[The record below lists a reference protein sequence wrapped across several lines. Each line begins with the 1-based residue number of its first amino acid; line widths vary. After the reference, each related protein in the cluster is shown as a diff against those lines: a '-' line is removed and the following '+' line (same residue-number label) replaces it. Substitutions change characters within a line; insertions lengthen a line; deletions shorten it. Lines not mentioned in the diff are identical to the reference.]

1 MPRRPTNSRSG
12 CVSVPH
18 ACAHAH
24 ALGSGIS
31 RLLPL
36 PPTLQA
42 VANGLAPVDRCADHE
57 LLKTKVFG
65 LEFSNPLGLAA
76 GCDKQAEAA
85 KQFMAMGF
93 GFVEVGSV
101 TPQPQPG
108 NEQPRCFRLDEDQG
122 IINRYGFNSDGAD
135 AVLARLETLRAEGEL
150 PGVLAVN
157 LGKNKTADAVPDYVS
172 GVKKFKDVADLFVVN
187 ISSPNTPGLRA
198 LQGKR
203 ELTALMKAV
212 VQVRGPSYGHGAC
225 VRVCAGRV
233 RVGLCLRACVCVRN
247 TYFLR

>member
-85 KQFMAMGF
+85 KQAQK
-93 GFVEVGSV
+93 EQAAKEAYDKSV
-101 TPQPQPG
+101 AKAKADCGPG
-108 NEQPRCFRLDEDQG
+108 
-122 IINRYGFNSDGAD
+122 YYY
-135 AVLARLETLRAEGEL
+135 
-150 PGVLAVN
+150 
-157 LGKNKTADAVPDYVS
+157 TAPLVCDPCPAGTY
-172 GVKKFKDVADLFVVN
+172 
-187 ISSPNTPGLRA
+187 SSAAGLSA
-198 LQGKR
+198 LSHTQ
-203 ELTALMKAV
+203 T
-212 VQVRGPSYGHGAC
+212 QQ
-225 VRVCAGRV
+225 
-233 RVGLCLRACVCVRN
+233 
-247 TYFLR
+247 

>member
-1 MPRRPTNSRSG
+1 M
-12 CVSVPH
+12 
-18 ACAHAH
+18 
-24 ALGSGIS
+24 
-31 RLLPL
+31 PL

-225 VRVCAGRV
+225 VCVCAGRA
-233 RVGLCLRACVCVRN
+233 RVVVCARACACVRN
-247 TYFLR
+247 AYILR